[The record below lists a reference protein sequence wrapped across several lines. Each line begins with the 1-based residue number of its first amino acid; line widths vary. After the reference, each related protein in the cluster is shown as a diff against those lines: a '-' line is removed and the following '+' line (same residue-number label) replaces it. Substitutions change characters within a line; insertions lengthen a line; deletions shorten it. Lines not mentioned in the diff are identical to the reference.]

1 LKNSDKERVTGDRLK
16 PCSYSKLITYHLVA
30 ALESHQITRRAERDA
45 RGADCFKRSSDY
57 LSEGDKTNMPVKK
70 YLKESIKLGDKELTV
85 ETGRVAKQ
93 ADGSVVIRYG
103 DTMLLVAA
111 VGAPHTREGID
122 FFPLTVEYREA
133 NYAAGRIPGNYFR
146 REGRPTEKETLT
158 SRLID
163 RPCRPLFTEGYKNE
177 TQVIA
182 SVISADPDNNPDVI
196 AITGASCALYLSD
209 IPFPNPI
216 AGVRVGLIDGRY
228 IINPTYDETRESRLN
243 LIVAGTEEA
252 IVMVEAGA
260 SEVSEEIMVEALML
274 AHKEIN
280 RLCRWQRELYK
291 ALDIQKRAVEAPA
304 LNEEMLG
311 EIERNYSDRLRASL
325 DTTQQEK
332 RASYAAVDALKK
344 EVVDSYPEDQPEKR
358 QMAKK
363 IFDHLKETIF
373 RDDILNKRRRP
384 DGRRFSEIRP
394 ITCEVGWLPR
404 VHGSALFT
412 RGETQALV
420 TTTLGT
426 KDDEQFMD
434 DLEKG
439 EVKRRFLLHYNFP
452 HYSVG
457 EVGRFGSSS
466 RREIGH
472 GALARRSIEGVLPDE
487 SQFPYTIRIVSDI
500 TESNGSSSMAS
511 ICGGILSL
519 MDAGVPLKAPVAGVA
534 MGLVMEGNKY
544 AILSDIAGAED
555 HYGDMDFKVAGT
567 REGITALQMDIKISG
582 INASI
587 LAEALEQA
595 KKGRLHILDAME
607 KTIAEPRE
615 DIAPYAP
622 RIIQIKIN
630 PDKIREVIGPGGKII
645 RALVEETGAK
655 IDVEDDGTISIAS
668 ADGAAAQAAIDRIRG
683 ITAEAEIGQTYL
695 GTVSRIVDFG
705 AFVEIFPGTDGLLH
719 ISEIA
724 DRRVKDVRDELKEG
738 QQIMVKCI
746 GKEGNKIKLSRKAIL
761 RDEQQKA
768 EAAGAGDGE

>member
-1 LKNSDKERVTGDRLK
+1 
-16 PCSYSKLITYHLVA
+16 
-30 ALESHQITRRAERDA
+30 
-45 RGADCFKRSSDY
+45 
-57 LSEGDKTNMPVKK
+57 MPIQK
-70 YLKESIKLGDKELTV
+70 YLKEKIRVGERELTV
-85 ETGRVAKQ
+85 ETGRIAKQ
-93 ADGSVVIRYG
+93 ADGSVVVSYG
-103 DTMLLVAA
+103 DTVVLVTA
-111 VGAPHTREGID
+111 VGAATPREGID
-122 FFPLTVEYREA
+122 FFPLTVEYRESF
-133 NYAAGRIPGNYFR
+133 YSAGRIPGNYFR
-146 REGRPTEKETLT
+146 REGRPNEKEVLT
-158 SRLID
+158 ARLID
-163 RPCRPLFTEGYKNE
+163 RPCRPLFTEGYRNE
-177 TQVIA
+177 TQVVA
-182 SVISADPDNNPDVI
+182 TVISADPEIDPDVI

-216 AGVRVGLIDGRY
+216 AGVRIGLIEGRY
-228 IINPTYDETRESRLN
+228 IINPTYSEIRESRLN

-260 SEVSEEIMVEALML
+260 QEVSEEIMVEALML

-291 ALDIQKRAVEAPA
+291 ALEIQKREVVPPV
-304 LNEEMLG
+304 LNEEMMG
-311 EIERNYSDRLRASL
+311 EIERNYAERLRASL
-325 DTTQQEK
+325 DTSEQGK
-332 RASYAAVDALKK
+332 IASYAGIDALKK
-344 EVVDSYPEDQPEKR
+344 EVVGSYPEDAPDQR
-358 QMAKK
+358 LMAKK
-363 IFDHLKETIF
+363 IFDHLKEKIF
-373 RDDILNKRRRP
+373 RDDILNHRRRP

-412 RGETQALV
+412 RGETQAIV

-439 EVKRRFLLHYNFP
+439 EIKRRFMLNYNFP
-452 HYSVG
+452 PYSVG
-457 EVGRFGSSS
+457 ETGRFGSPG

-472 GALARRSIEGVLPDE
+472 GALARRALEAVLPDE
-487 SQFPYTIRIVSDI
+487 SQFPYTLRVVSDI

-511 ICGGILSL
+511 ICGGSLSL
-519 MDAGVPLKAPVAGVA
+519 MDAGVPIKSSVAGVA

-567 REGITALQMDIKISG
+567 AEGITALQMDIKIEG
-582 INASI
+582 INAQI
-587 LAEALEQA
+587 MKEALEQA
-595 KKGRLHILDAME
+595 RKGRMHILAAME
-607 KTIAEPRE
+607 AGISAPRE
-615 DIAPYAP
+615 DVSAYAP

-630 PDKIREVIGPGGKII
+630 PDKIRDVIGPGGKII
-645 RALVEETGAK
+645 RSIVEETGAK
-655 IDVEDDGTISIAS
+655 IDVEDDGTVSIAS

-683 ITAEAEIGQTYL
+683 LTAEAEIGQNYL

-724 DRRVKDVRDELKEG
+724 AHRVRDVRDELREG
-738 QQIMVKCI
+738 QQIMVRCI

-761 RDEQQKA
+761 REEAARDGGNGSGGDGAGRDEAQQGA
-768 EAAGAGDGE
+768 EANGGSASEIAGAEAD

>member
-1 LKNSDKERVTGDRLK
+1 
-16 PCSYSKLITYHLVA
+16 
-30 ALESHQITRRAERDA
+30 
-45 RGADCFKRSSDY
+45 
-57 LSEGDKTNMPVKK
+57 MPVKK

-93 ADGSVVIRYG
+93 ADGSVIIRYG

-111 VGAPHTREGID
+111 VSASTPREGVD
-122 FFPLTVEYREA
+122 FFPLTVEYRESQF
-133 NYAAGRIPGNYFR
+133 AAGRIPGNYFR
-146 REGRPTEKETLT
+146 REGRPNEKEVLT
-158 SRLID
+158 CRLID
-163 RPCRPLFTEGYKNE
+163 RPCRPLFAEGYRNE

-182 SVISADPDNNPDVI
+182 TVISADTENNPDVI
-196 AITGASCALYLSD
+196 AITGASCALFLSD
-209 IPFPNPI
+209 IPFMNPI

-228 IINPTYDETRESRLN
+228 IINPTYDEVRESRLN

-280 RLCRWQRELYK
+280 RLCRWQNELYK
-291 ALDIQKRAVEAPA
+291 ALSIQKREVTPPV
-304 LNEEMLG
+304 LNEEMLE
-311 EIERNYSDRLRASL
+311 EIKRNYSERLREAL
-325 DTTQQEK
+325 DTTNKQK
-332 RASYAAVDALKK
+332 RASYGAVDELKK
-344 EVVDSYPEDQPEKR
+344 EVVEAYPADLVEQR
-358 QMAKK
+358 LMAKS

-373 RDDILNKRRRP
+373 REDILDKRRRP

-412 RGETQALV
+412 RGETQAMV
-420 TTTLGT
+420 TATLGT
-426 KDDEQFMD
+426 KEDEQYMD

-439 EVKRRFLLHYNFP
+439 ELKRRFLLHYNFP

-457 EVGRFGSSS
+457 EVGRFGGSS

-472 GALARRSIEGVLPDE
+472 GALARRAIEAVLPDDAD
-487 SQFPYTIRIVSDI
+487 FPYTIRIVSDI

-511 ICGGILSL
+511 VCGGVLSL

-555 HYGDMDFKVAGT
+555 HYGDMDFKVTGT
-567 REGITALQMDIKISG
+567 REGITALQMDIKIGG
-582 INASI
+582 INAQI
-587 LAEALEQA
+587 MAEALEQA
-595 KKGRLHILDAME
+595 KKGRMHILSVME
-607 KTIAEPRE
+607 QAIAAPRP
-615 DIAPYAP
+615 DISSYAP

-630 PDKIREVIGPGGKII
+630 PDKIRDVIGPGGKII
-645 RALVEETGAK
+645 RSLVEETGAK
-655 IDVEDDGTISIAS
+655 IDVSDDGTISIATAS
-668 ADGAAAQAAIDRIRG
+668 GAAAEAAVARIRG
-683 ITAEAEIGQTYL
+683 LTAEAEIGQSYL

-738 QQIMVKCI
+738 QQILVKCI
-746 GKEGNKIKLSRKAIL
+746 GKEGNKIKLSRKAVL
-761 RDEQQKA
+761 RDEERKA
-768 EAAGAGDGE
+768 EAASAGESD

>member
-1 LKNSDKERVTGDRLK
+1 
-16 PCSYSKLITYHLVA
+16 
-30 ALESHQITRRAERDA
+30 
-45 RGADCFKRSSDY
+45 
-57 LSEGDKTNMPVKK
+57 MPVKK

-93 ADGSVVIRYG
+93 ADGSVVVRYG

-111 VGAPHTREGID
+111 VAASTQREGID
-122 FFPLTVEYREA
+122 FFPLTVEYRESQF
-133 NYAAGRIPGNYFR
+133 AAGRIPGNYFR
-146 REGRPTEKETLT
+146 REGRPNEKEVLT

-163 RPCRPLFTEGYKNE
+163 RPCRPLFAEGFRNE

-209 IPFPNPI
+209 IPFMNPI

-228 IINPTYDETRESRLN
+228 IINPTYDEVRESRLN

-260 SEVSEEIMVEALML
+260 EEVSEEIMVEALML

-280 RLCRWQRELYK
+280 RLCRWQNELYK
-291 ALDIQKRAVEAPA
+291 ALEIQKREVEPPE

-311 EIERNYSDRLRASL
+311 EIQRNYSERLRSGL
-325 DTTQQEK
+325 DTTNQEK
-332 RASYAAVDALKK
+332 RSSYSAVDALKK
-344 EVVDSYPEDQPEKR
+344 EVVESYPEDQPALR
-358 QMAKK
+358 QMAKT
-363 IFDHLKETIF
+363 IFDHLKEKIF
-373 RDDILNKRRRP
+373 REDILDKRRRP

-426 KDDEQFMD
+426 KEDEQYMD

-472 GALARRSIEGVLPDE
+472 GALARRAIEAVLPEDAD
-487 SQFPYTIRIVSDI
+487 FPYTIRIVSDI

-511 ICGGILSL
+511 VCGGILSL

-555 HYGDMDFKVAGT
+555 HYGDMDFKVTGT
-567 REGITALQMDIKISG
+567 REGITALQMDIKIAG
-582 INASI
+582 INAQI
-587 LAEALEQA
+587 MAEALEQA
-595 KKGRLHILDAME
+595 KKGRLYILDVMA
-607 KTIAEPRE
+607 KALSEPRAE
-615 DIAPYAP
+615 IAPYAP

-630 PDKIREVIGPGGKII
+630 PDKIRDVIGPGGKII
-645 RALVEETGAK
+645 RSLVEETGAK
-655 IDVEDDGTISIAS
+655 IDVSDDGTISIATAS
-668 ADGAAAQAAIDRIRG
+668 GEAAEAAVARIRG
-683 ITAEAEIGQTYL
+683 LTAEAEVGQSYL

-738 QQIMVKCI
+738 QQILVKCI
-746 GKEGNKIKLSRKAIL
+746 GKEGNKIKLSRKAVL
-761 RDEQQKA
+761 RDEGHKA
-768 EAAGAGDGE
+768 EAASASDTD

>member
-1 LKNSDKERVTGDRLK
+1 MG
-16 PCSYSKLITYHLVA
+16 
-30 ALESHQITRRAERDA
+30 
-45 RGADCFKRSSDY
+45 
-57 LSEGDKTNMPVKK
+57 VKK
-70 YLKESIKLGDKELTV
+70 YLKESIKLGDRELTV
-85 ETGRVAKQ
+85 ETGRIAKQ
-93 ADGSVVIRYG
+93 ADGSVVVRYG
-103 DTMLLVAA
+103 DTMVLVAA
-111 VGAPHTREGID
+111 VAASSPREGID

-146 REGRPTEKETLT
+146 REGRPNEKEVLT

-163 RPCRPLFTEGYKNE
+163 RPCRPLFTEGFRNE

-182 SVISADPDNNPDVI
+182 SVISADEDNDPDVI

-216 AGVRVGLIDGRY
+216 AGVRIGLIEGRY
-228 IINPTYDETRESRLN
+228 IINPTYDERRESRLN

-280 RLCRWQRELYK
+280 RLCRWQKELYK
-291 ALDIQKRAVEAPA
+291 ALEIEKRAVEPPV
-304 LNEEMLG
+304 LNEEMVG
-311 EIERNYSDRLRASL
+311 EIERNYSERLRAAL
-325 DTTQQEK
+325 DTGSQEK

-344 EVVDSYPEDQPEKR
+344 EVVESYPEDQTEIR
-358 QMAKK
+358 MMAKR
-363 IFDHLKETIF
+363 IFDDLKERIF

-384 DGRRFSEIRP
+384 DGRRFSEIRLV
-394 ITCEVGWLPR
+394 TCEVGWLPR

-412 RGETQALV
+412 RGETQAVV
-420 TTTLGT
+420 TATLGT

-452 HYSVG
+452 QYSVG

-472 GALARRSIEGVLPDE
+472 GALARRALESILPDE
-487 SQFPYTIRIVSDI
+487 GDFPYTIRIVSDI

-511 ICGGILSL
+511 VCGGTLAL
-519 MDAGVPLKAPVAGVA
+519 MDAGVPIKRPVAGVA

-555 HYGDMDFKVAGT
+555 HYGDMDFKVTGT
-567 REGITALQMDIKISG
+567 SEGITALQMDIKIAG
-582 INASI
+582 INAMI
-587 LAEALEQA
+587 MAEALEQA
-595 KKGRLHILDAME
+595 RKGRLHILGIME
-607 KTIAEPRE
+607 KTLAEPRPE
-615 DIAPYAP
+615 IAPYAP

-630 PDKIREVIGPGGKII
+630 PDKIRDIIGPGGKMI
-645 RALVEETGAK
+645 RSIVEETGAK
-655 IDVEDDGTISIAS
+655 IDVEDDGTVSIAS
-668 ADGAAAQAAIDRIRG
+668 ANGDAAQAAIDRIRG
-683 ITAEAEIGQTYL
+683 LTAEAEIGQSYL

-746 GKEGNKIKLSRKAIL
+746 GKEGNKIKLSRKAVL

-768 EAAGAGDGE
+768 EAAGGEGD

>member
-1 LKNSDKERVTGDRLK
+1 MRR
-16 PCSYSKLITYHLVA
+16 CSCP
-30 ALESHQITRRAERDA
+30 EGRDCQRRQAQM
-45 RGADCFKRSSDY
+45 
-57 LSEGDKTNMPVKK
+57 TVKK
-70 YLKESIKLGDKELTV
+70 YLKESIRVGDRELTV
-85 ETGRVAKQ
+85 EVGRVAKQ
-93 ADGSVVIRYG
+93 ADGSCVIRYG
-103 DTMLLVAA
+103 DTMVLCAA
-111 VGAPHTREGID
+111 VGAPTPREGVD

-146 REGRPTEKETLT
+146 REGRPNEKEVLT

-163 RPCRPLFTEGYKNE
+163 RPCRPLFTDGYRNE

-182 SVISADPDNNPDVI
+182 TAVSADADNNPDVV

-209 IPFPNPI
+209 IPFSNPI
-216 AGVRVGLIDGRY
+216 AGVRIGLIEGRY
-228 IINPTYDETRESRLN
+228 IVNPTYDEVRESRLN

-260 SEVSEEIMVEALML
+260 QGVSEELMVEALML

-280 RLCRWQRELYK
+280 RLCRWQKELYK
-291 ALDIQKRAVEAPA
+291 ALGIEKRPVEPIQ
-304 LNEEMLG
+304 LNEEMIG
-311 EIERNYSDRLRASL
+311 EIQRNYAERLRTAL
-325 DTTQQEK
+325 DTTGQEK
-332 RASYAAVDALKK
+332 RSSYAAVDALKK
-344 EVVDSYPEDQPEKR
+344 EVVDSYPEDQLEKR
-358 QMAKK
+358 MMAKK
-363 IFDHLKETIF
+363 CFDHLKETIF
-373 RDDILNKRRRP
+373 RDDILNHRRRP

-404 VHGSALFT
+404 THGSALFT

-426 KDDEQFMD
+426 KEDEQFMD

-452 HYSVG
+452 QYSVG

-472 GALARRSIEGVLPDE
+472 GALARRALEAVLPDDTK
-487 SQFPYTIRIVSDI
+487 FPYTIRIVSDI

-511 ICGGILSL
+511 VCGGALSL

-544 AILSDIAGAED
+544 AILTDIAGAED

-567 REGITALQMDIKISG
+567 QEGITALQMDIKITG
-582 INASI
+582 VNAQIMS
-587 LAEALEQA
+587 EALAQA
-595 KKGRLHILDAME
+595 KKGRLFILGAME
-607 KTIAEPRE
+607 QTLGEPRT
-615 DIAPYAP
+615 ALSPHAP
-622 RIIQIKIN
+622 RIIKIKIN
-630 PDKIREVIGPGGKII
+630 PDKIRDVIGPGGKVL

-655 IDVEDDGTISIAS
+655 IDVEDDGTVSIATS
-668 ADGAAAQAAIDRIRG
+668 DSAAADAAVNRIRG
-683 ITAEAEIGQTYL
+683 LTAEAEVGQTYV

-724 DRRVKDVRDELKEG
+724 DRRVRDVRDELREG

-746 GKEGNKIKLSRKAIL
+746 GKEGNKIKLSRKAVL
-761 RDEQQKA
+761 REEAGA
-768 EAAGAGDGE
+768 EAASDAG

>member
-1 LKNSDKERVTGDRLK
+1 
-16 PCSYSKLITYHLVA
+16 
-30 ALESHQITRRAERDA
+30 
-45 RGADCFKRSSDY
+45 
-57 LSEGDKTNMPVKK
+57 MPVKK

-93 ADGSVVIRYG
+93 ADGSVVVRYG

-111 VGAPHTREGID
+111 VAAPTAREGID
-122 FFPLTVEYREA
+122 FFPLTVEYRESQF
-133 NYAAGRIPGNYFR
+133 AAGRIPGNYFR
-146 REGRPTEKETLT
+146 REGRPNEKEVLT
-158 SRLID
+158 CRLID
-163 RPCRPLFTEGYKNE
+163 RPCRPLFAEGFRNE

-209 IPFPNPI
+209 IPFMNPI

-228 IINPTYDETRESRLN
+228 IINPTYDEVRESRLN

-260 SEVSEEIMVEALML
+260 EEVSEEIMVEALML

-280 RLCRWQRELYK
+280 RLCRWQNELYK
-291 ALDIQKRAVEAPA
+291 ALNIQKREVLAPE
-304 LNEEMLG
+304 LNEEMLSQ
-311 EIERNYSDRLRASL
+311 IQANYSERLRAAL
-325 DTTQQEK
+325 DTTNQEK
-332 RASYAAVDALKK
+332 RDSYAAVDALKK
-344 EVVDSYPEDQPEKR
+344 EAVESYPEDQPALR
-358 QMAKK
+358 QMAKTV
-363 IFDHLKETIF
+363 FDHLKEKLF
-373 RDDILNKRRRP
+373 REDILDKRRRP

-426 KDDEQFMD
+426 KEDEQYMD

-439 EVKRRFLLHYNFP
+439 ELKRKFLLHYNFP

-457 EVGRFGSSS
+457 EVGRFGTSS

-472 GALARRSIEGVLPDE
+472 GALARRAIEAVLPDDAD
-487 SQFPYTIRIVSDI
+487 FPYTIRIVSDI

-511 ICGGILSL
+511 VCGGILSL

-555 HYGDMDFKVAGT
+555 HYGDMDFKVTGT
-567 REGITALQMDIKISG
+567 REGITALQMDIKIAG
-582 INASI
+582 INAQI
-587 LAEALEQA
+587 MAEALEQA
-595 KKGRLHILDAME
+595 KTGRIHILDVMA
-607 KTIAEPRE
+607 KALPEPRTE
-615 DIAPYAP
+615 IAPYAP

-630 PDKIREVIGPGGKII
+630 PDKIRDVIGPGGKII
-645 RALVEETGAK
+645 RSLVEETGAK
-655 IDVEDDGTISIAS
+655 IDVSDDGTISIATAS
-668 ADGAAAQAAIDRIRG
+668 GEAAEAAVARIRG
-683 ITAEAEIGQTYL
+683 LTAEAEVGQSYL

-738 QQIMVKCI
+738 QQILVKCI
-746 GKEGNKIKLSRKAIL
+746 GKEGNKIKLSRKAVL
-761 RDEQQKA
+761 RDEGHKA
-768 EAAGAGDGE
+768 EAASASDSD

>member
-1 LKNSDKERVTGDRLK
+1 MSV
-16 PCSYSKLITYHLVA
+16 S
-30 ALESHQITRRAERDA
+30 
-45 RGADCFKRSSDY
+45 
-57 LSEGDKTNMPVKK
+57 K
-70 YLKESIKLGDKELTV
+70 YLKESIKLGDRELTV
-85 ETGRVAKQ
+85 ETGRIAKQ

-103 DTMLLVAA
+103 DTMVLVASVA
-111 VGAPHTREGID
+111 ANSPREGID

-146 REGRPTEKETLT
+146 REGRPNEKEVLT

-163 RPCRPLFTEGYKNE
+163 RPCRPLFTEGFRNE

-182 SVISADPDNNPDVI
+182 SVISADPDNDPDVI

-216 AGVRVGLIDGRY
+216 AGVRVGLIEGRY
-228 IINPTYDETRESRLN
+228 IINPTYDERRDSRLN

-260 SEVSEEIMVEALML
+260 QEVSEEIMVEALML

-280 RLCRWQRELYK
+280 RLCRWQKELYK
-291 ALDIQKRAVEAPA
+291 ALAIEKRAVEPPV
-304 LNEEMLG
+304 LNEEMMG
-311 EIERNYSDRLRASL
+311 EIERNYADRLRAAL
-325 DTTQQEK
+325 DTSGQEK

-344 EVVDSYPEDQPEKR
+344 EVVESYPEDQPEQR

-384 DGRRFSEIRP
+384 DNRRFSEIRP

-404 VHGSALFT
+404 THGSALFT

-426 KDDEQFMD
+426 KDDEQFID

-452 HYSVG
+452 QYSVG

-472 GALARRSIEGVLPDE
+472 GALARRAIEVVLPEE
-487 SQFPYTIRIVSDI
+487 SKFPYTIRIVSDI

-567 REGITALQMDIKISG
+567 REGITALQMDIKIGG
-582 INASI
+582 INAQI
-587 LAEALEQA
+587 MVEALEQA
-595 KKGRLHILDAME
+595 KKGRLHILSVME
-607 KTIAEPRE
+607 KTLGEPRE
-615 DIAPYAP
+615 DISPIAP

-630 PDKIREVIGPGGKII
+630 PDKIRDIIGPGGKII
-645 RALVEETGAK
+645 RAMVEETGAK
-655 IDVEDDGTISIAS
+655 IDVEDDGTVSIAS

-683 ITAEAEIGQTYL
+683 LTAEAEIGQTYL

-738 QQIMVKCI
+738 QQILVKCI
-746 GKEGNKIKLSRKAIL
+746 GKEGNKIKLSRKAVL
-761 RDEQQKA
+761 REEQQKA
-768 EAAGAGDGE
+768 EAAGAGEGD